1 MLQIVFESSVVL
13 DGTKTTDEPVGQVHE
28 FESSV
33 VLDGTKTFISGSGY
47 RLSFESS
54 VVLDGT
60 KTNRFSIDV

>member
-33 VLDGTKTFISGSGY
+33 VLDGTKTVI
-47 RLSFESS
+47 
-54 VVLDGT
+54 VV
-60 KTNRFSIDV
+60 VV